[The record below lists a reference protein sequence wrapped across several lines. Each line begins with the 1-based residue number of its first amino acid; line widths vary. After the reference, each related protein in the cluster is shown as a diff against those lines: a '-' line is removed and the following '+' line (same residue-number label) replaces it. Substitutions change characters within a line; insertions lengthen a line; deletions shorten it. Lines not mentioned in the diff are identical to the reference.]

1 VRALV
6 IADSDSYVKWGAAVH
21 DRMPARWHRT
31 MVVIGSRA
39 VPSAE
44 QLATALAGSSLGTD
58 SGRAGLGRPGSGR
71 PGSATVPVVD
81 LVDVADHVRRHRPDV
96 VLMAVRGEVVRV
108 LVRAIVA
115 AAAEASLDRP
125 VFVSGLPGISIPA
138 TSKALY
144 YRSQVDYFLLH
155 SKREIREFRALAEK
169 MGIAQSF
176 GLGTL
181 PFLPERSPDVRSGGS
196 IVFAA
201 QAKVPREREDRIAVL
216 RALADTAVAFPGRR
230 VVIKVRAKRGETQT
244 HAERYPFDDL
254 LDAADLLAQIGSV
267 PPNLV
272 VEGGPMLDHLAAASG
287 LVTVSS
293 TAAIEAA
300 AIGVPVIAL
309 DDFGVSPEMINLVF
323 SGSGLLASSTDL
335 RAGRFRTPEP
345 AWLDDN
351 YFHAEADND
360 WIAGIEALVRR
371 RELGQLP
378 LRPAYR
384 GTTGGAVRRAW
395 DRKLALG
402 AYDRTVA
409 GAAAYAVGVPLRS
422 AVILARAPV
431 RALRRRRTGRLRETA
446 AAR

>member
-6 IADSDSYVKWGAAVH
+6 IGDSDSYVKWGAAVL
-21 DRMPARWHRT
+21 DRMPAHWLRS

-44 QLATALAGSSLGTD
+44 QLATALAGSSV
-58 SGRAGLGRPGSGR
+58 AGES
-71 PGSATVPVVD
+71 VPIVD

-108 LVRAIVA
+108 LVRTIVA
-115 AAAEASLDRP
+115 AAAESALDRP

-155 SKREIREFRALAEK
+155 SKREVREFRALAET
-169 MGIAQSF
+169 MGVDQTF
-176 GLGTL
+176 GLATL
-181 PFLPERSPDVRSGGS
+181 PFLPARSAEAGTGGS

-201 QAKVPREREDRIAVL
+201 QAKVPREREDRVAVL
-216 RALADTAVAFPGRR
+216 RALADTAVAFPERR
-230 VVIKVRAKRGETQT
+230 VVIKVRATRGETQT
-244 HAERYPFDDL
+244 HAERYPFDEL
-254 LDAADLLAQIGSV
+254 LDDPALRAEIGPV

-272 VEGGPMLDHLAAASG
+272 VEGGPMIDHLSTAAA

-300 AIGVPVIAL
+300 ALGVPVIAL
-309 DDFGVSPEMINLVF
+309 DDFGLSTEMINLVF
-323 SGSGLLASSTDL
+323 SGSGLLASSTEL

-351 YFHAEADND
+351 YFHADADND
-360 WIAGIEALVRR
+360 WIAGIETLARR

-378 LRPAYR
+378 LRPAFR
-384 GTTGGAVRRAW
+384 GGTGGAVRRAW

-402 AYDRTVA
+402 DFDRTLS

-422 AVILARAPV
+422 AVILARTPI
-431 RALRRRRTGRLRETA
+431 RAMRRRRNQRAREA
-446 AAR
+446 DKARVAS